1 MNANFTKQIIEMSTT
16 EAKAAGK
23 FGSPEFNELQG
34 LRAAFPA
41 FQIVVKAPKKA
52 KNQLK
57 IDYKFMEKYI
67 KEHDDEDKTM
77 LKEFY
82 SLRGLD
88 ENGKKKQFAQAVPYG
103 ILKQWFLTYY
113 PEVAKMNDTV
123 AEILK
128 KAQANSE
135 AAKKAA

>member
-1 MNANFTKQIIEMSTT
+1 MNANFTKQIIEMPTT

-57 IDYKFMEKYI
+57 IDYKFMEDYI
-67 KEHDDEDKTM
+67 KVHDDEKGTIMDE
-77 LKEFY
+77 LLF
-82 SLRGLD
+82 LRG
-88 ENGKKKQFAQAVPYG
+88 KKAKEGEYVETVNFMD
-103 ILKQWFLTYY
+103 IKNWFLKKF
-113 PEVAKMNDTV
+113 PEIKNAQKEYRKKIDKILNVA
-123 AEILK
+123 
-128 KAQANSE
+128 
-135 AAKKAA
+135 

>member
-1 MNANFTKQIIEMSTT
+1 MNANFTKKVNEMSTT

-57 IDYKFMEKYI
+57 IDYNFMEVYI
-67 KEHDDEDKTM
+67 KGHDNAEENMNK
-77 LKEFY
+77 LNI
-82 SLRGLD
+82 LRGKKAD
-88 ENGKKKQFAQAVPYG
+88 EGVYAETVNFMDIKK
-103 ILKQWFLTYY
+103 WFLATY
-113 PEVAKMNDTV
+113 PEIKEAQKKYREQIDKILNVA
-123 AEILK
+123 
-128 KAQANSE
+128 
-135 AAKKAA
+135 

>member
-57 IDYKFMEKYI
+57 IDYNFMKTYI
-67 KEHDDEDKTM
+67 KGHDNAEENMNK
-77 LKEFY
+77 LNI
-82 SLRGLD
+82 LRGKKAD
-88 ENGKKKQFAQAVPYG
+88 EGVYVETVNFMDIKK
-103 ILKQWFLTYY
+103 WFLATY
-113 PEVAKMNDTV
+113 PEIEEAQKKYREQIDKILNVA
-123 AEILK
+123 
-128 KAQANSE
+128 
-135 AAKKAA
+135 

>member
-34 LRAAFPA
+34 LRAAYPN

-67 KEHDDEDKTM
+67 KAHDDADGTIMDE
-77 LKEFY
+77 LLF
-82 SLRGLD
+82 LRG
-88 ENGKKKQFAQAVPYG
+88 KKAKEGEYVETVNFMD
-103 ILKQWFLTYY
+103 IKNWFLKKF
-113 PEVAKMNDTV
+113 PEIKNAQKEYREKIDKILNVA
-123 AEILK
+123 
-128 KAQANSE
+128 
-135 AAKKAA
+135 

>member
-34 LRAAFPA
+34 LRAAYPN

-57 IDYKFMEKYI
+57 IDYNFMEVYI
-67 KEHDDEDKTM
+67 KGHDNAEENMNKLDI
-77 LKEFY
+77 
-82 SLRGLD
+82 LRGKKAD
-88 ENGKKKQFAQAVPYG
+88 EGVYVETVNFMDIKK
-103 ILKQWFLTYY
+103 WFLATY
-113 PEVAKMNDTV
+113 PEIKEAQKKYREQIDKILNVA
-123 AEILK
+123 
-128 KAQANSE
+128 
-135 AAKKAA
+135 

>member
-41 FQIVVKAPKKA
+41 FQIVVKAPKRA

-57 IDYKFMEKYI
+57 IDYKFMEDYI
-67 KEHDDEDKTM
+67 KVHDDEKGTIMDE
-77 LKEFY
+77 LLF
-82 SLRGLD
+82 LRG
-88 ENGKKKQFAQAVPYG
+88 KKAKEGEYVETVNFMD
-103 ILKQWFLTYY
+103 IKNWFLKKF
-113 PEVAKMNDTV
+113 PEIKNAQKEYREKIDKILNVA
-123 AEILK
+123 
-128 KAQANSE
+128 
-135 AAKKAA
+135 

>member
-23 FGSPEFNELQG
+23 FGSPEFKELQG
-34 LRAAFPA
+34 LRAAYPS

-67 KEHDDEDKTM
+67 KEHDDEKGTIMDE
-77 LKEFY
+77 LLF
-82 SLRGLD
+82 LRG
-88 ENGKKKQFAQAVPYG
+88 KKAKEGEYVETVNFMD
-103 ILKQWFLTYY
+103 IKNWFLKKF
-113 PEVAKMNDTV
+113 PEIKNAQKEYREKIDKILNVA
-123 AEILK
+123 
-128 KAQANSE
+128 
-135 AAKKAA
+135 

>member
-34 LRAAFPA
+34 LRAAYPN

-57 IDYKFMEKYI
+57 IDYNFMETYI
-67 KEHDDEDKTM
+67 KGHDNAEENMNK
-77 LKEFY
+77 LNI
-82 SLRGLD
+82 LRGKKAD
-88 ENGKKKQFAQAVPYG
+88 EGVYAETVNFMDIKK
-103 ILKQWFLTYY
+103 WFLATY
-113 PEVAKMNDTV
+113 PEIKNAQKEYREKIDKILNVA
-123 AEILK
+123 
-128 KAQANSE
+128 
-135 AAKKAA
+135 

>member
-34 LRAAFPA
+34 LRAAYPS

-57 IDYKFMEKYI
+57 IDYNFMEVYI
-67 KEHDDEDKTM
+67 KGHDNAEENMNK
-77 LKEFY
+77 LNI
-82 SLRGLD
+82 LRGKKAD
-88 ENGKKKQFAQAVPYG
+88 EGVYAETVNFMDIKK
-103 ILKQWFLTYY
+103 WFLATY
-113 PEVAKMNDTV
+113 PEIKNAQKEYREKID
-123 AEILK
+123 EILNV
-128 KAQANSE
+128 A
-135 AAKKAA
+135 

>member
-34 LRAAFPA
+34 LRAAYPS

-67 KEHDDEDKTM
+67 KAHDDADGTIMDE
-77 LKEFY
+77 LLF
-82 SLRGLD
+82 LRG
-88 ENGKKKQFAQAVPYG
+88 KKAKEGEYVETVNFMD
-103 ILKQWFLTYY
+103 IKNWFLKKF
-113 PEVAKMNDTV
+113 PEIKNAQKEYREKIDKILNVA
-123 AEILK
+123 
-128 KAQANSE
+128 
-135 AAKKAA
+135 

>member
-57 IDYKFMEKYI
+57 MVITSNLMCFTTPKAN
-67 KEHDDEDKTM
+67 
-77 LKEFY
+77 
-82 SLRGLD
+82 SLRH
-88 ENGKKKQFAQAVPYG
+88 
-103 ILKQWFLTYY
+103 
-113 PEVAKMNDTV
+113 
-123 AEILK
+123 
-128 KAQANSE
+128 
-135 AAKKAA
+135 

>member
-1 MNANFTKQIIEMSTT
+1 MNANFTKKIIEMSTT

-34 LRAAFPA
+34 LRAAYPS

-67 KEHDDEDKTM
+67 KEHDDADGTIMDE
-77 LKEFY
+77 LLF
-82 SLRGLD
+82 LRG
-88 ENGKKKQFAQAVPYG
+88 KKAKEGEYVETVNFMD
-103 ILKQWFLTYY
+103 IKKWFLATY
-113 PEVAKMNDTV
+113 PEIKEAQKKYREQIDKILNVA
-123 AEILK
+123 
-128 KAQANSE
+128 
-135 AAKKAA
+135 

>member
-34 LRAAFPA
+34 LRAAYPS

-67 KEHDDEDKTM
+67 KAHDDEKGTIMDE
-77 LKEFY
+77 LLF
-82 SLRGLD
+82 LRG
-88 ENGKKKQFAQAVPYG
+88 KKAKEGEYVETVNFMD
-103 ILKQWFLTYY
+103 IKNWFLKKF
-113 PEVAKMNDTV
+113 PEIKNAQKEYREKIDKILNVA
-123 AEILK
+123 
-128 KAQANSE
+128 
-135 AAKKAA
+135 